1 MTPMTVIDRLMR
13 RDLRCRQVVELVT
26 AYLEGDLGARDR
38 RRFEAHIAGCDHCAT
53 YIEQMRMTLAGVG
66 TVTLDGLSPDAERE
80 LLDAFAGW
88 KSSGA

>member
-1 MTPMTVIDRLMR
+1 MR

-26 AYLEGDLGARDR
+26 AYLEGDLSARDR
-38 RRFEAHIAGCDHCAT
+38 RRFEAHLAACEHCTT
-53 YIEQMRMTLAGVG
+53 YVEQMRATLVRMG

-80 LLDAFAGW
+80 LLAAFGDW